1 MRLLGAVKIMSDVF
15 NWSNKMSREQIVE
28 KVKQF
33 YKENKI
39 EKTATVSQEQVM
51 SRLVLFTEWLQN
63 QKSETETWADI
74 FDAQPD

>member
-1 MRLLGAVKIMSDVF
+1 MAGQRGKGNFILKIDTGSG
-15 NWSNKMSREQIVE
+15 
-28 KVKQF
+28 
-33 YKENKI
+33 
-39 EKTATVSQEQVM
+39 TATVSQEQVM